1 MRVRIALLL
10 AVLVLSLALAA
21 SPLLAAEATPE
32 PAAPAATEA
41 APLDD
46 ATAQGT
52 TTLILL
58 IGLGAVL
65 AVGGL
70 ALLRERY
77 ENDAPGAED
86 GKA

>member
-1 MRVRIALLL
+1 MRVRIASLL
-10 AVLVLSLALAA
+10 AVLALSFALAVLPA
-21 SPLLAAEATPE
+21 LADEATPE
-32 PAAPAATEA
+32 PSAPTTTETTA
-41 APLDD
+41 LDE

-52 TTLILL
+52 TTLVLL

-77 ENDAPGAED
+77 EGDGAED